1 MANNNDAIQQ
11 GLNAAQNAAQEE
23 GMAGKVEELANRLDV
38 GVAGGAGAGAGAGA
52 TNAAGGIG
60 GQASEERTAYGTAE
74 IGGAAN
80 VAGAADA
87 GAPAASTGALQ
98 DGVRYDYDDSANI

>member
-1 MANNNDAIQQ
+1 MTHNNDAIQQ

-38 GVAGGAGAGAGAGA
+38 GVAGGAGAGA

-60 GQASEERTAYGTAE
+60 GQASAERSAYGTAE

-87 GAPAASTGALQ
+87 GAPAAMQ
-98 DGVRYDYDDSANI
+98 DGVRYDYDDSSNV

>member
-1 MANNNDAIQQ
+1 MTNNNNNAIQQ

-38 GVAGGAGAGAGAGA
+38 GVAGA
-52 TNAAGGIG
+52 TNAAEVGGP
-60 GQASEERTAYGTAE
+60 
-74 IGGAAN
+74 AN

-87 GAPAASTGALQ
+87 GAPVASTGALQ
-98 DGVRYDYDDSANI
+98 DGQRYDYDDSSNV

>member
-1 MANNNDAIQQ
+1 MTHNNDAIQQ

-38 GVAGGAGAGAGAGA
+38 GIAGGAGA

-60 GQASEERTAYGTAE
+60 GQASAERSAYGTAE

-87 GAPAASTGALQ
+87 GAPAAMH
-98 DGVRYDYDDSANI
+98 DGVRYDYDDSSNV

>member
-1 MANNNDAIQQ
+1 MTDNNNAIQQ

-38 GVAGGAGAGAGAGA
+38 GVAGAAGA

-60 GQASEERTAYGTAE
+60 GQASAERSAYGTAE

-87 GAPAASTGALQ
+87 GAPAAMQ
-98 DGVRYDYDDSANI
+98 DGVRYDYDDSSNV